1 MKAVPLALCLAAS
14 VYGLATA
21 NESRHAAV
29 VDMPEV
35 ATLTHATP
43 DTWHTLLP
51 VQPSDEPISIA
62 AYDFGAPSVFGQG
75 GPLEPSCDSID
86 LPRNSLSLVELRL
99 TIPREGV

>member
-1 MKAVPLALCLAAS
+1 MKAVPLALCLTAS
-14 VYGLATA
+14 ACGVAFA
-21 NESRHAAV
+21 NESRHSAI
-29 VDMPEV
+29 VDMPAV
-35 ATLTHATP
+35 ITLTHATP

-51 VQPSDEPISIA
+51 VQPNDEPISTA

>member
-1 MKAVPLALCLAAS
+1 MKTVTLALCLAAS

-51 VQPSDEPISIA
+51 VQPNEWRASNADTCTARTLLATS
-62 AYDFGAPSVFGQG
+62 
-75 GPLEPSCDSID
+75 
-86 LPRNSLSLVELRL
+86 RNSSDTV
-99 TIPREGV
+99 

>member
-1 MKAVPLALCLAAS
+1 MKTITLALWLAAS
-14 VYGLATA
+14 AYGVALAS
-21 NESRHAAV
+21 ESRHAV
-29 VDMPEV
+29 IVDMPKV
-35 ATLTHATP
+35 ITMSHATP

-51 VQPSDEPISIA
+51 VQPNDEPISTA

>member
-1 MKAVPLALCLAAS
+1 MKTVTLALCLAAS

-51 VQPSDEPISIA
+51 VQSNDRPTSIA
-62 AYDFGAPSVFGQG
+62 ASAFGDPVFGQVG
-75 GPLEPSCDSID
+75 HLQPKCGSTDVS
-86 LPRNSLSLVELRL
+86 RNGLSLVEFFDADHS
-99 TIPREGV
+99 

>member
-1 MKAVPLALCLAAS
+1 MKTVTLALCLAAS

-43 DTWHTLLP
+43 DTWHTLPPIPSKDVPTTTAALLFAQVGP
-51 VQPSDEPISIA
+51 VKLTCEASD
-62 AYDFGAPSVFGQG
+62 QT
-75 GPLEPSCDSID
+75 
-86 LPRNSLSLVELRL
+86 RNSISLVEFF
-99 TIPREGV
+99 